1 MKNNPFYIAKLI
13 LKKFRD
19 GLTGEEETVLSNW
32 TKGDSRNKTL
42 LADLEKRSA
51 QGIDTSIFNR
61 FDEEEAWKSIL
72 KRQKRTS
79 TLFMWRSIAAVLAM
93 IVSVSLY
100 FLVYQ
105 SDSGSER
112 IVESKNAKYKND
124 VLPAILGAKVIR
136 ADGSEIKVD
145 DNIHFLADGGIST
158 SSSNI
163 IANEGELPST
173 LNTLVV
179 PAANFISLT
188 LGDGTKVWVNA
199 NSRLNFPSRFAEK
212 ERRVELEG
220 EAYFEVAKDASRP
233 FYVKSKGAEIKV
245 LGTHFNVAAYSNQAT
260 TTLLEGSVEVSK
272 GNKKVR
278 LVPGQRA
285 DIYDAVI
292 DVQPADLHKELAWK
306 NNIFYF
312 KGDNIVKIAQ
322 QLQSWYDLEVSFS
335 KDVSL
340 LQTYTGEIRRD
351 ANLSEVLNMLGFVS
365 DLDFKVDKNKLLISK
380 RKHMM

>member
-1 MKNNPFYIAKLI
+1 
-13 LKKFRD
+13 
-19 GLTGEEETVLSNW
+19 
-32 TKGDSRNKTL
+32 L

-312 KGDNIVKIAQ
+312 KGDNIVKIAIAARS
-322 QLQSWYDLEVSFS
+322 LQYC
-335 KDVSL
+335 L
-340 LQTYTGEIRRD
+340 L
-351 ANLSEVLNMLGFVS
+351 
-365 DLDFKVDKNKLLISK
+365 
-380 RKHMM
+380 